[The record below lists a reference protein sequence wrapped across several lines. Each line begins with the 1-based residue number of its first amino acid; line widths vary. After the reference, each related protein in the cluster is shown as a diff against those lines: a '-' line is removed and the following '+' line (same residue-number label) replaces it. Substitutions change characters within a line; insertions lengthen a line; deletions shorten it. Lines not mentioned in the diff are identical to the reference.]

1 VREADWATDGKGLAV
16 VRRVGTRERLEY
28 PVDHVLYE
36 TDGYISHPRFSRQ
49 GDRIAFLDHPV
60 WGDDRGWSSVVDLT
74 GHKTNLTA
82 EYPLGIS
89 GLAWSPSGDEVWFS
103 ANRAGGAL
111 ALRGVSLAGQER
123 VVWRG
128 PGSVWLMDVA
138 PDGRALLCE
147 TVMRGEVFADG
158 RLILLSNL
166 DEPSGPNYSAYLRTT
181 DGSPA
186 IRLGE
191 GMAQGLFVTPQG
203 ESPTR
208 IYRFDLATG
217 RRVFWQ
223 EIAVAD
229 RGGMSRDPIIR
240 LAPDGKTRVYTVI
253 RYLTDLYLVE
263 GLK

>member
-1 VREADWATDGKGLAV
+1 VFAR
-16 VRRVGTRERLEY
+16 
-28 PVDHVLYE
+28 
-36 TDGYISHPRFSRQ
+36 
-49 GDRIAFLDHPV
+49 
-60 WGDDRGWSSVVDLT
+60 
-74 GHKTNLTA
+74 
-82 EYPLGIS
+82 
-89 GLAWSPSGDEVWFS
+89 
-103 ANRAGGAL
+103 
-111 ALRGVSLAGQER
+111 LAGKSREQE
-123 VVWRG
+123 
-128 PGSVWLMDVA
+128 PSWLGWTHANDIS
-138 PDGRALLCE
+138 
-147 TVMRGEVFADG
+147 ADG